1 MPHYK
6 CGACRIRL
14 QIVQPPPA
22 PIVVFCPECRSA
34 LDHVADLS
42 ELIGLRRIAVAQES
56 KGTGVESPAPYPEP
70 SSAAAIALPHPR
82 TTR

>member
-34 LDHVADLS
+34 LDQVADLS
-42 ELIGLRRIAVAQES
+42 ELIGLRRIAATRASEGAGS
-56 KGTGVESPAPYPEP
+56 NRP
-70 SSAAAIALPHPR
+70 PR
-82 TTR
+82 SRKRLLRR